1 MILLTSAWNGIPN
14 VQTKPYSTTQQ
25 ATTSTSKAPAAQFR
39 RGKAGYE
46 VLRVN
51 LRTMSTYQAPRFSQC
66 YQVAIYIYVLQI
78 EYHREPGKRGLHDT
92 WLLAK
97 YGSWDCYPSSRLITN
112 LCKSQVPN
120 PKQNHF
126 GMIYLTKH
134 HL

>member
-1 MILLTSAWNGIPN
+1 MLKQSHIL
-14 VQTKPYSTTQQ
+14 QQ

-39 RGKAGYE
+39 RGAGYE

-51 LRTMSTYQAPRFSQC
+51 LSTMSTYQAPRISQC
-66 YQVAIYIYVLQI
+66 YQLAIYIYIMVYI
-78 EYHREPGKRGLHDT
+78 WGYAEISSDTNIIPPGKRGLHDT
-92 WLLAK
+92 CLLAK

-126 GMIYLTKH
+126 GTIYLTKH
-134 HL
+134 QL